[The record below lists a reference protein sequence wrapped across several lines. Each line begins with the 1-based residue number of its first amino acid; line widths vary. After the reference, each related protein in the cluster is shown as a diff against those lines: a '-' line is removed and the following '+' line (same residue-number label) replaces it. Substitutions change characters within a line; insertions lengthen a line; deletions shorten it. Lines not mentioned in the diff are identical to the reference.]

1 MKNAAMNFRSMPS
14 NLRRVLTLLVVFAIV
29 LVTLPL
35 QANAQEWSTT
45 STTAYD
51 TADEDDWA
59 TESTSEPVEQPST
72 TSKASKTSAA
82 HPDDY
87 TEEPTLTE
95 EAIEPFDELAG
106 TLWPSDTA
114 APANFGGFEEAELLP
129 ESDSNPAAV
138 PGPQAFRSA
147 LRMMTSASD
156 TYTGTSDVDQFWWD
170 KRRTS
175 NNEIQPR
182 CGLKV
187 GLVFDL
193 SGSIGENGLRNS
205 KLAGK
210 RVVETLRGS
219 AGTQL
224 GIFSFNTRSETL
236 HPGFNMVTQANEANA
251 AIENLRIGQGNSAG
265 TNWEGG
271 LKQVND
277 AAAQYGSYDIV
288 YFITDGV
295 PTTNNTANYAGSP
308 WQDYGS
314 IPHNGDIAR
323 AIDQAN
329 ILKGDKTRLEVLAV
343 NMDESRHPVLR
354 DEATLHSSSDWRT
367 LYVNDLGSFN
377 NQRELNENGPNYR
390 WSAITINDT
399 QAQNAI
405 AEGALIQYTTKA
417 TALGGA
423 DVTAQRKNGRV
434 TVTGVEGYYYRDFY
448 LPKYNVNQPKG
459 RHMALSLTDDPLAVT
474 NVNYDQLAEK
484 LEEMLPAPCIANVVV
499 EKNVVDQFGNKDSS
513 VSLKDWEF
521 EFGKLP
527 SGFTYQSGYQSKV
540 KTDNNGRAEWR
551 FNTSTPNENGKVDI
565 TELVK
570 ANVDSQLQKVVCTD
584 RQDAEIPVEVN
595 GQKFS
600 IKMVAGQT
608 YTCEV
613 VNQIPGFEVS
623 KRAAADQ
630 NPDIEGDQPVAG
642 VKADGSFT
650 AFYHID
656 VQNLSKSQNTLTK
669 RVVDTLVYPEGFTAN
684 EVIFTMNGNRVN
696 ATYRNGSYEIPAT
709 AFTRFNANETKTI
722 DVEVRGTAN
731 DAARQSL
738 NDDTYV
744 GCEASGGPKTGGLLN
759 KVSMEGDKD
768 KTNNE
773 ACVDVTVLDVLLK
786 LLKVD
791 HNNVNQA
798 LTGAEFALY
807 TAVNGQMGEKVTD
820 FTVGGADGSHET
832 RIAVGGEYFIVETKA
847 PDSYSLLPAP
857 VHIRVDTAADG
868 SLDLVVLNPNEA
880 FSVEPKESDDS
891 KYVILQVADLQS
903 GALPKSGGM
912 GVVPFTVVALLIL
925 GLGAFMLRRRM

>member
-1 MKNAAMNFRSMPS
+1 MKNAAMNLRSMPS
-14 NLRRVLTLLVVFAIV
+14 SLRRILTLLVVFAVV

-51 TADEDDWA
+51 TADDDDWA
-59 TESTSEPVEQPST
+59 TESTSEPVEQPSA

-87 TEEPTLTE
+87 TEDPALTE
-95 EAIEPFDELAG
+95 EAIEPFDELAE
-106 TLWPSDTA
+106 TLWPSET
-114 APANFGGFEEAELLP
+114 
-129 ESDSNPAAV
+129 AV
-138 PGPQAFRSA
+138 PGDEVPEELIAAGATIVGEFEYGEEFPAATEVDPVNTAMFSPRAFRSA
-147 LRMMTSASD
+147 FRMFAA
-156 TYTGTSDVDQFWWD
+156 TSDYYNPTPAPGVNNFWVH
-170 KRRTS
+170 RNRVE
-175 NNEIQPR
+175 NPAVAQR
-182 CGLKV
+182 CGLNV
-187 GLVFDL
+187 ALVFDV
-193 SGSIGENGLRNS
+193 SNSIENVGGLPAS
-205 KLAGK
+205 KQAG
-210 RVVETLRGS
+210 RTVVEALRGAS
-219 AGTQL
+219 GTKL
-224 GIFSFNTRSETL
+224 GIFNFDTDSLTMHE
-236 HPGFNMVTQANEANA
+236 GYDMVTQPNQ
-251 AIENLRIGQGNSAG
+251 AINTINSLRIAHNGTGG

-271 LKQVND
+271 LKRVND
-277 AAAQYGSYDIV
+277 SSVKYDVV

-295 PTTNNTANYAGSP
+295 PTTNNSKDPSNDLGYNTNN
-308 WQDYGS
+308 QDIYK
-314 IPHNGDIAR
+314 

-329 ILKGDKTRLEVLAV
+329 ALKSKGTRLEVLAV
-343 NMDESRHPVLR
+343 GMNSDKHNVFKDDIYSTNTSGIEGLGNFYWSGNTRVLNTNNPSFR
-354 DEATLHSSSDWRT
+354 WNAFTADWTAAAVSNRLLLT
-367 LYVNDLGSFN
+367 
-377 NQRELNENGPNYR
+377 NGNHK
-390 WSAITINDT
+390 
-399 QAQNAI
+399 
-405 AEGALIQYTTKA
+405 ALA
-417 TALGGA
+417 GA
-423 DVTAQRKNGRV
+423 DVTARANGNWYYANNRSFWLPQYDLDQP
-434 TVTGVEGYYYRDFY
+434 TGRQIA
-448 LPKYNVNQPKG
+448 L
-459 RHMALSLTDDPLAVT
+459 ALSSDVTDVS
-474 NVNYDQLAEK
+474 NYDELERQLK
-484 LEEMLPAPCIANVVV
+484 RMLPAPCIANVVV
-499 EKNVVDQFGNKDSS
+499 NKNVVDQFGNKDNS

-540 KTDNNGRAEWR
+540 KTDSNGRAEWR

-630 NPDIEGDQPVAG
+630 NPDVAGDQPVAG
-642 VKADGSFT
+642 IKADGSFT

-709 AFTRFNANETKTI
+709 TFTRFNANETKTI
-722 DVEVRGTAN
+722 NVEVRGTAN

-738 NDDTYV
+738 NDGTYV
-744 GCEASGGPKTGGLLN
+744 GCEASGGSKTGGLLN

-880 FSVEPKESDDS
+880 FSAEPKESDDS

-912 GVVPFTVVALLIL
+912 GVVPFAVVALLIL
-925 GLGAFMLRRRM
+925 GLGAFLLRRRM

>member
-1 MKNAAMNFRSMPS
+1 MKNAAMNLRSMPS
-14 NLRRVLTLLVVFAIV
+14 NLRRVLTMLVVFAVV

-59 TESTSEPVEQPST
+59 TESTSEPVEQPSA
-72 TSKASKTSAA
+72 TSKPSKTSAA

-87 TEEPTLTE
+87 TEDELGDGLVLTE
-95 EAIEPFDELAG
+95 EMLESFDELAE
-106 TLWPSDTA
+106 TLWTDEPMPEDAHEWVDPAPGVEEIDPVGGTTFGTPS
-114 APANFGGFEEAELLP
+114 LR
-129 ESDSNPAAV
+129 S
-138 PGPQAFRSA
+138 AFRSFA
-147 LRMMTSASD
+147 L
-156 TYTGTSDVDQFWWD
+156 TSDSYNPTPAPGVTNFWASLD
-170 KRRTS
+170 RAENPPIVQK
-175 NNEIQPR
+175 
-182 CGLKV
+182 CGLNV
-187 GLVFDL
+187 ALVFDV
-193 SGSIGENGLRNS
+193 SNSIGESGLASS
-205 KLAGK
+205 KAAG
-210 RVVETLRGS
+210 RTVVNTLSGA
-219 AGTQL
+219 AGTKL
-224 GIFSFNTRSETL
+224 GIFNFETYANPMEYSLDMETQTQRALNTINS
-236 HPGFNMVTQANEANA
+236 
-251 AIENLRIGQGNSAG
+251 LRIKPNGVGG
-265 TNWEGG
+265 TNWQGG
-271 LKQVND
+271 LEQVNNSPQD
-277 AAAQYGSYDIV
+277 YDMV

-295 PTTNNTANYAGSP
+295 PTTNNAQSP
-308 WQDYGS
+308 STDVGY
-314 IPHNGDIAR
+314 IPHNNDITE
-323 AIDQAN
+323 AIKQAN
-329 ILKGDKTRLEVLAV
+329 ILKRGGTRLEVLAV
-343 NMDESRHPVLR
+343 GMDGTRQAVLQDNVSRVSGSQL
-354 DEATLHSSSDWRT
+354 
-367 LYVNDLGSFN
+367 NDLGNWNWSNQLWRYDLNTSTPLFRFN
-377 NQRELNENGPNYR
+377 TLGNDNQ
-390 WSAITINDT
+390 IN
-399 QAQNAI
+399 NALSN
-405 AEGALIQYTTKA
+405 GALIEYGTWKA
-417 TALGGA
+417 LAGA
-423 DVTAQRKNGRV
+423 DVTAQW
-434 TVTGVEGYYYRDFY
+434 TGIGTWVGSY
-448 LPKYNVNQPKG
+448 LVPRYNLNQPTG
-459 RHMALSLTDDPLAVT
+459 RQIALSLSSDVTDVS
-474 NVNYDQLAEK
+474 NYDELERQLK
-484 LEEMLPAPCIANVVV
+484 RMLPAPCLANVVV

-540 KTDNNGRAEWR
+540 KTDSNGRAEWR

-650 AFYHID
+650 AFYYID

-744 GCEASGGPKTGGLLN
+744 GCEASGGSKTGGLLN

-791 HNNVNQA
+791 HNNANQA

-857 VHIRVDTAADG
+857 VHIRVDTAVDG
-868 SLDLVVLNPNEA
+868 SLDLVVLNPDEA
-880 FSVEPKESDDS
+880 FSAEPKESDDS

-912 GVVPFTVVALLIL
+912 GVVPFAVVALLIL

>member
-1 MKNAAMNFRSMPS
+1 MNFRSMSS
-14 NLRRVLTLLVVFAIV
+14 NLRRVLTLLVVFAVV

-45 STTAYD
+45 STTAYE
-51 TADEDDWA
+51 TADEGDWA
-59 TESTSEPVEQPST
+59 TESTSEPVEQPSA

-82 HPDDY
+82 RPDDY

-95 EAIEPFDELAG
+95 EAIEPFDELAE
-106 TLWPSDTA
+106 TLWPSETEVPGD
-114 APANFGGFEEAELLP
+114 LLP
-129 ESDSNPAAV
+129 EGHFIAGEIEAEDV
-138 PGPQAFRSA
+138 IPGIAEVDPVNEVMFSPRAFRSA
-147 LRMMTSASD
+147 FSMFSTASD
-156 TYTGTSDVDQFWWD
+156 YYNPTPASDVKNFWAH
-170 KRRTS
+170 RNRVE
-175 NNEIQPR
+175 NPAVAQR
-182 CGLKV
+182 CGLNV
-187 GLVFDL
+187 ALVFDV
-193 SGSIGENGLRNS
+193 SNSIENIGGLPAS
-205 KLAGK
+205 KQAG
-210 RVVETLRGS
+210 RTVVEALRGAS
-219 AGTQL
+219 GTKL
-224 GIFSFNTRSETL
+224 GIFNFDTDSLTMHE
-236 HPGFNMVTQANEANA
+236 GYDMVTQPNQ
-251 AIENLRIGQGNSAG
+251 AINTINSLRIAHNGTGG

-271 LKQVND
+271 LKRVND
-277 AAAQYGSYDIV
+277 SSIKYDVV

-295 PTTNNTANYAGSP
+295 PTTNNSKNPTNDLGYNTHN
-308 WQDYGS
+308 QDIYK
-314 IPHNGDIAR
+314 

-329 ILKGDKTRLEVLAV
+329 TLKSKGTRLEVLAV
-343 NMDESRHPVLR
+343 GMDSSKHNVLKDTVGR
-354 DEATLHSSSDWRT
+354 VNTNTL
-367 LYVNDLGSFN
+367 
-377 NQRELNENGPNYR
+377 
-390 WSAITINDT
+390 
-399 QAQNAI
+399 
-405 AEGALIQYTTKA
+405 GALANYDTTRDGYRLNTSNPNFSWNVFSANWTDQLVRENVLLQNGNNKA
-417 TALGGA
+417 LAGA
-423 DVTAQRKNGRV
+423 DVTAARQTGLWYRVNYSRDDYILPQYELDQPTGR
-434 TVTGVEGYYYRDFY
+434 
-448 LPKYNVNQPKG
+448 QI
-459 RHMALSLTDDPLAVT
+459 ALSLTSDVTDVT
-474 NVNYDQLAEK
+474 NYDELERQLTR
-484 LEEMLPAPCIANVVV
+484 MLPAPCLANVVV
-499 EKNVVDQFGNKDSS
+499 KKNVVDQFGNKDSS

-696 ATYRNGSYEIPAT
+696 ATYRNGSYEIAAT

-744 GCEASGGPKTGGLLN
+744 GCEASGGSKTGGLLN

-857 VHIRVDTAADG
+857 VHIRVDTVADG
-868 SLDLVVLNPNEA
+868 SLDLVVVNPNEA
-880 FSVEPKESDDS
+880 FSAEPKESDDS

-912 GVVPFTVVALLIL
+912 GVVPFAVVALLIL
-925 GLGAFMLRRRM
+925 GLGALMLRRRM